1 MVKIGILTYHRSL
14 NYGAVM
20 QASVLASE
28 IKRRFPNTEV
38 EIIDYMSKR
47 MDRYYKMI
55 TLYRGKESVF
65 HIKERLQMYMAFQR
79 GLKELPLS
87 KQKLISDDTEKVYHW
102 LDGRYDIIIVGSD
115 AVWNYHTRGLPNP
128 YFPSG
133 DVKCKY
139 MSYAASCNGL
149 GISDFNEIKA
159 SDRDLI
165 KASLQ
170 NFSYIGVRDL
180 QTEAFVHSI
189 LPQAKVYHNCDP
201 SLLSQNLV
209 HADRSSLIKKLE
221 EKYHY
226 DSKKPTIAFMLSNH
240 NGTIKRELAKRIKEY
255 YGDKYQTVS
264 LYSYNPYADIPYIA
278 DLTPQEWSII
288 FGLFDITISKYYHG
302 TLFSLLNGTPV
313 VTVGA
318 EKSIAG
324 MPNKITDVM
333 ERLGIL
339 DCYFP
344 TENKSFAD
352 WEALLRKVDKCL
364 NRKSQ
369 ITIDESIAEERTSA
383 DSFFEILQK
392 LITEKE

>member
-1 MVKIGILTYHRSL
+1 
-14 NYGAVM
+14 
-20 QASVLASE
+20 
-28 IKRRFPNTEV
+28 
-38 EIIDYMSKR
+38 
-47 MDRYYKMI
+47 
-55 TLYRGKESVF
+55 
-65 HIKERLQMYMAFQR
+65 
-79 GLKELPLS
+79 
-87 KQKLISDDTEKVYHW
+87 
-102 LDGRYDIIIVGSD
+102 
-115 AVWNYHTRGLPNP
+115 
-128 YFPSG
+128 
-133 DVKCKY
+133 
-139 MSYAASCNGL
+139 
-149 GISDFNEIKA
+149 
-159 SDRDLI
+159 
-165 KASLQ
+165 
-170 NFSYIGVRDL
+170 
-180 QTEAFVHSI
+180 
-189 LPQAKVYHNCDP
+189 
-201 SLLSQNLV
+201 
-209 HADRSSLIKKLE
+209 
-221 EKYHY
+221 
-226 DSKKPTIAFMLSNH
+226 MLSNH

-369 ITIDESIAEERTSA
+369 IAIDESIAEERTSA

-392 LITEKE
+392 LITENE